1 MGGKPFDDA
10 DDSTASAMQSRH
22 PWTRVKTFS
31 NRIRETFGWPM
42 MAFIISSDFFI
53 KGIGKHLIMT
63 TFLPYAQTY
72 LKFSAQAFQRFDV
85 LVSFPWMLKPFC
97 GLVTD
102 TLPIGG
108 YRKRYYLSIFA
119 TLGTV
124 CLTLL
129 AQGEFGP
136 WNSRYFTCLVLGVNT
151 WVAFSDTLTGARVFE
166 AMSGAQRSGSD
177 LMTWQWSVATAGSL
191 IGTLL
196 SYFGLASGRYNLIY
210 WMAMP
215 TALQFVFTTA
225 SGLLPEDPANFNA
238 HALAKKHWDMF
249 TVTMVVTVISVV
261 VIIMQLI
268 DEIERNLYLCFGCC
282 LGMLLLLMGTLYW
295 KLEKRTALMLMYL
308 LIERFLCV
316 NVKQA
321 KVYWYTE
328 DKQCVPDGP
337 HFDYVFFSVITF
349 AVALVAQ
356 FIGIYLFQEYLSR
369 SKVRYVFIASTV
381 TKIIAKSMDIWIIMR
396 LNLRMG
402 IDDRSAYVFGEGVI
416 EGVAYIFT
424 FMPSAAVLS
433 KVCEK
438 NVETTLYTLLGG
450 IVNVGQALAVTM
462 GSASMTFVGIHTDLV
477 TGNCNFDRLIP
488 LLVTSG
494 MVIPLLS
501 IPFIFLFIPD
511 WTMDEDL
518 SGSIDESVKNSSSRR
533 GSPSAMAR
541 SPSPPPSA
549 SRSPKTPRTPRSPA
563 SPRDEADA
571 DKKTRRTL
579 ADE

>member
-1 MGGKPFDDA
+1 
-10 DDSTASAMQSRH
+10 
-22 PWTRVKTFS
+22 
-31 NRIRETFGWPM
+31 M

-85 LVSFPWMLKPFC
+85 LVSFPWMVKPFC

-124 CLTLL
+124 CLALL
-129 AQGEFGP
+129 ALGDFGP
-136 WNSRYFTCLVLGVNT
+136 WNSRYFTSLVLGVNT

-166 AMSGAQRSGSD
+166 AMSAVQRSGSD

-210 WMAMP
+210 WMAVP

-249 TVTMVVTVISVV
+249 TVTMVVTVISVL
-261 VIIMQLI
+261 VIVMQLI

-282 LGMLLLLMGTLYW
+282 FGMLLLLMGTLYW

-321 KVYWYTE
+321 KVYWFTE
-328 DKQCVPDGP
+328 DRQCVPDGP

-501 IPFIFLFIPD
+501 IPFIYLFIPD

-533 GSPSAMAR
+533 GSPSAVAR
-541 SPSPPPSA
+541 SPSPPPRA
-549 SRSPKTPRTPRSPA
+549 SKSPKTPRSPA

-571 DKKTRRTL
+571 DKKAQRTL

>member
-1 MGGKPFDDA
+1 
-10 DDSTASAMQSRH
+10 
-22 PWTRVKTFS
+22 
-31 NRIRETFGWPM
+31 
-42 MAFIISSDFFI
+42 
-53 KGIGKHLIMT
+53 
-63 TFLPYAQTY
+63 
-72 LKFSAQAFQRFDV
+72 
-85 LVSFPWMLKPFC
+85 
-97 GLVTD
+97 
-102 TLPIGG
+102 
-108 YRKRYYLSIFA
+108 
-119 TLGTV
+119 
-124 CLTLL
+124 
-129 AQGEFGP
+129 
-136 WNSRYFTCLVLGVNT
+136 VLGVNT

-166 AMSGAQRSGSD
+166 AMSGVQRSGSD

-210 WMAMP
+210 WMAVP

-249 TVTMVVTVISVV
+249 TVTMVVTVISVL
-261 VIIMQLI
+261 VIVMQLI

-282 LGMLLLLMGTLYW
+282 FGMLLLLMGTLYW

-321 KVYWYTE
+321 KVYWFTE
-328 DKQCVPDGP
+328 DRQCVPDGP

-381 TKIIAKSMDIWIIMR
+381 TKIIAKSMDVWIIMR

-501 IPFIFLFIPD
+501 IPFIYLFIPD

-533 GSPSAMAR
+533 GSPSAVAR
-541 SPSPPPSA
+541 SPSPPPRA
-549 SRSPKTPRTPRSPA
+549 SKSPKTPRSPA

-571 DKKTRRTL
+571 DKKAQRTL